1 MQILR
6 SARKKAGFSQ
16 MQLAT
21 ELDMQVR
28 QYQRFEYGEES
39 FSSVNIKTGLK
50 ICRILQ
56 LDPFD
61 LVLGDSCGTQMIP
74 QTKNKPPGKKKRNH
88 DSWNGRGSYP
98 DPTANE
104 AIERPVH
111 SRGTL
116 IGTLHH
122 SVRLRRQQAGRHVF
136 MTESRWHSSV
146 DECQRR
152 KFF

>member
-1 MQILR
+1 MKRTETREMQILR

-50 ICRILQ
+50 ICRILH

-61 LVLGDSCGTQMIP
+61 LVLGDNCGTQMIP

-98 DPTANE
+98 DK
-104 AIERPVH
+104 
-111 SRGTL
+111 
-116 IGTLHH
+116 
-122 SVRLRRQQAGRHVF
+122 GR
-136 MTESRWHSSV
+136 
-146 DECQRR
+146 
-152 KFF
+152 